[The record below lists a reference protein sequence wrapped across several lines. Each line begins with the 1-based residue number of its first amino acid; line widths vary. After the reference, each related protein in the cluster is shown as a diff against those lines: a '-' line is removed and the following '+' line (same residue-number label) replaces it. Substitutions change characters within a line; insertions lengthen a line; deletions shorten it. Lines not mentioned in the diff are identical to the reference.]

1 MSVTRLSP
9 NQPGAKPDVAKGGVE
24 TIRLQGS
31 GVELAADVRGP
42 ADGPPVLLL
51 HGGGQTR
58 HAWSNTATE
67 LANEGWRAVA
77 LDLRGHGDSDWPEN
91 GDYDPEHF
99 AADLQAVARQMG
111 ERPAVVGASL
121 GGMMTLA
128 SMRLAATQLY
138 SEVVLVDIA
147 PRMEPD
153 GVERIIKFM
162 LGYPDGFATLTD
174 AGDAIAAYRPNKP
187 RQPDLNGLK
196 RTLRRTP
203 DGRWHWR
210 WDVRFLTSKLQAGD
224 DGIERLGSARQAME
238 ESLLAGARRIEVPT
252 LLVRGE
258 ESDVV
263 SREGADALL
272 EAVPHA
278 QCIDIGDAG
287 HMVSGDQNDAFTQ
300 AVVEFLARSFQQ
312 RMKR

>member
-1 MSVTRLSP
+1 MSFSRLSP
-9 NQPGAKPDVAKGGVE
+9 NQTGGEPYNWDGGVS
-24 TIRLQGS
+24 TIQLKGS

-42 ADGPPVLLL
+42 EDGPPVLLL

-99 AADLQAVARQMG
+99 AADLQSVVGQMG
-111 ERPAVVGASL
+111 EPPAVVGASL

-128 SMRLAATQLY
+128 SMRVAEKQLY

-174 AGDAIAAYRPNKP
+174 AADAIATYRPNKP
-187 RQPDLNGLK
+187 RPSDLNGLK

-210 WDVRFLTSKLQAGD
+210 WDVRFLTSKFQTGGNGVA
-224 DGIERLGSARQAME
+224 RLRSSRQAME

-263 SREGADALL
+263 SRDGADALL
-272 EAVPHA
+272 EAVRHA

-287 HMVSGDQNDAFTQ
+287 HMVSGDQNDAFTR